1 MRARGGIVIVVAHR
15 PSALAGVDQILVM
28 EGGRQQAFGPKDA
41 VFREALKVAP
51 PVRAAPEISVMASQP
66 APAAA
71 RTAGGRPS

>member
-1 MRARGGIVIVVAHR
+1 
-15 PSALAGVDQILVM
+15 M
-28 EGGRQQAFGPKDA
+28 EGGRQKAFGPKDT

-51 PVRAAPEISVMASQP
+51 PVAAAPEISVMASQA